1 MNDIENYSIE
11 IYVEGK
17 YVFFDFDPNIPCL
30 LADQIKKVVEDYF
43 KED

>member
-1 MNDIENYSIE
+1 MNDIVNYSID
-11 IYVEGK
+11 IAVDGK
-17 YVFFDFDPNIPCL
+17 YVFIDFDPNMPCL